1 MKIIL
6 PGIAERLQ
14 PLRQEQNKTQQ
25 EMANMLECTV
35 QHYQRIEYGQSEPP
49 IHDFNL
55 SGRLFWR
62 HHRLSIGTYRGK
74 EIRQMTFERITSP
87 DHPAFDRAFALY
99 TISFPLHEQ
108 RTREKQERVL
118 SHPEYHFDVI
128 WEGETFVG
136 ILLHWEEEGF
146 SYVEHFATDPAL
158 RGQGLG
164 ARALELLNSR
174 GKSVV
179 LEIDPP
185 VDELSIRR
193 KGFYQRA
200 GFWENPFL
208 HVHPPYRPQ
217 FKGHPLTVMTYP
229 TPWDRGTYETF
240 WVCLRDTVM
249 ADCKTDEQ

>member
-1 MKIIL
+1 
-6 PGIAERLQ
+6 
-14 PLRQEQNKTQQ
+14 
-25 EMANMLECTV
+25 
-35 QHYQRIEYGQSEPP
+35 
-49 IHDFNL
+49 
-55 SGRLFWR
+55 
-62 HHRLSIGTYRGK
+62 
-74 EIRQMTFERITSP
+74 MTFERITSP

-146 SYVEHFATDPAL
+146 SYVEHLATDPAL